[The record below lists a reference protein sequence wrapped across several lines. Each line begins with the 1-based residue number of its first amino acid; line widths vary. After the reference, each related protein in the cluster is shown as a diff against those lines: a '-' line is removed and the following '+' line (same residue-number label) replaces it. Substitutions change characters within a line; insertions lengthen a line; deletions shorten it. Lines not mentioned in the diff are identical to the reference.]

1 MRLDLALVGRG
12 LARSRNQA
20 ASLIEQGL
28 VRLNGVIAAK
38 ASQLVRE
45 ADQLEVL
52 GEIYVARSAE
62 KLIHALNHFRVSVP
76 DYCLDIGAST
86 GGFTQVLLERGAKK
100 VIALDVGRD
109 QLASELRTDPRVSD
123 FSGRNLREVLASEI
137 PNHQQ
142 IALVVVDLSFIS
154 LALVSDKFLE
164 LAPNAE
170 FIVLIKPQFE
180 LQRSM
185 LNSQGVVASAA
196 DRQTALRSALMAL
209 TNSGLKLLGLCVSPI
224 TGTHG
229 NVEYLA
235 HLVKGKPAD
244 LEQFIA
250 GAG

>member
-123 FSGRNLREVLASEI
+123 FSGRNLREVLAGEI

>member
-1 MRLDLALVGRG
+1 MRLDLALVSRG

-235 HLVKGKPAD
+235 HLVKGEPVD

>member
-1 MRLDLALVGRG
+1 MRLDLALVSRG

-20 ASLIEQGL
+20 ASLIEQGF
-28 VRLNGVIAAK
+28 VRLNGTIAAK

-52 GEIYVARSAE
+52 REIYVARSAE

-86 GGFTQVLLERGAKK
+86 GGFTQVLLERGANK

-235 HLVKGKPAD
+235 HLVKGEPAD